1 MNDNY
6 QEGLNQR
13 PENPYPSTPGGQAA
27 PGQGQPGQ
35 DFGQAPGPAEPG
47 QGFGQAPRPA
57 EPGPSYNPYQQT
69 FTYPNYPN
77 NPGYQARQGHAF
89 NQAGPAN
96 PPGPTEEKL
105 SQDDDRIRQLVKEE
119 VKKAKTKGAWV
130 RAIVFLLIGALLGTG
145 AVTAWNAGIIANRP
159 QVEEQTEA
167 PGRPKSEIN
176 IKLNQDSTVE
186 TAVAAKAIPSIVGI
200 SCVVKEEIFTPFGFY
215 NGGVEK
221 YKEGVGS
228 GVIIDPKGYILTNSH
243 VVNGGEAEKLM
254 VYFSNDEKAEAKVV
268 WSDETLD
275 MAIIKVE
282 KNGLQAASLGDSDKV
297 QVGDKAI
304 ALGNPL
310 GLDLQSTLTSG
321 YISGLKR
328 TITVENSNI
337 MDGLIQTDAAINSGN
352 SGGALLNAHGEVIG
366 INTARPQLADG
377 IGFAIPINVAKPIVQ
392 KVLEKG
398 SYKPL
403 YMGITGMNVQILD
416 QMTDQKLP
424 TDKGVVVNQ
433 VIKNSPADKAGLKS
447 GDIITAIGGAKVDSM
462 NSLKTHLLDYKLG
475 DKVEVEI
482 FRDDSAK
489 KLELEFSEFEMDA
502 EKS

>member
-6 QEGLNQR
+6 QDEVNHSSG
-13 PENPYPSTPGGQAA
+13 NPYQIPKTGQNG
-27 PGQGQPGQ
+27 PNQGSMRQ
-35 DFGQAPGPAEPG
+35 DFGQVPGTVES
-47 QGFGQAPRPA
+47 
-57 EPGPSYNPYQQT
+57 GPSYNPYQQA
-69 FTYPNYPN
+69 FNHPNYQN
-77 NPGYQARQGHAF
+77 NQTYQGGQGYGYQQAGSGNPG
-89 NQAGPAN
+89 N
-96 PPGPTEEKL
+96 PGSSPSPTEQR
-105 SQDDDRIRQLVKEE
+105 SAQDEDDRIRQLVKEE
-119 VKKAKTKGAWV
+119 VKKTKTKGSWV
-130 RAIVFLLIGALLGTG
+130 RAIVFILIGALLGTG
-145 AVTAWNAGIIANRP
+145 GLAVWNTGIIANHFP
-159 QVEEQTEA
+159 TEEQAEA
-167 PGRPKSEIN
+167 PLDQPKPDIN

-200 SCVVKEEIFTPFGFY
+200 SCVVKEKIYSPFSFY
-215 NGGVEK
+215 NGGVEQ

-228 GVIIDPKGYILTNSH
+228 GVIIDSNGYILTNSH
-243 VVNGGEAEKLM
+243 VVNGGNAEKLM

-282 KNGLQAASLGDSDKV
+282 KSGLQAASLGDSDQV

-321 YISGLKR
+321 YISGLNR
-328 TITVENSNI
+328 TITVENSNV
-337 MDGLIQTDAAINSGN
+337 MEGLIQTDAAINSGN

-366 INTARPQLADG
+366 INTAKPQAAYG

-424 TDKGVVVNQ
+424 TDKGVVINQ
-433 VIKNSPADKAGLKS
+433 VVKNSPADKAGLRS
-447 GDIITAIGGAKVDSM
+447 GDIITAIDGVKVDSM
-462 NSLKTHLLDYKLG
+462 NSLKTHLLNYKLG
-475 DKVEVEI
+475 DKVKIEI
-482 FRDDSAK
+482 FRENAVLSLD
-489 KLELEFSEFEMDA
+489 LEFSEFEMEA